1 MKRFGVGFLS
11 IALVAFIGYYSFVES
26 KDPNRLYQFETDV
39 LIYRDAKS
47 KAAFAQGALPDDVGA
62 LRRLVAVERRIDIAK
77 RGDDAVVLREG
88 PEQGLVWVTIKG
100 REGEWLTTKAD
111 LQPHK

>member
-1 MKRFGVGFLS
+1 MNRIVVGMLS

-47 KAAFAQGALPDDVGA
+47 KTALARGASPDDMDA

-100 REGEWLTTKAD
+100 KEGEWLTTKAD
-111 LQPHK
+111 LQLHK